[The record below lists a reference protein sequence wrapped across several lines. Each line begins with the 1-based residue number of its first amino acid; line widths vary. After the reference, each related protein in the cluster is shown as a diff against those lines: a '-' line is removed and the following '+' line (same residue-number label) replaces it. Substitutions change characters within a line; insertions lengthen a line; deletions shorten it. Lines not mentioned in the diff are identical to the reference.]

1 MSTQTIRF
9 IIVGILNTLVG
20 LGVYAI
26 YLYFVNNNYLQAL
39 ITSHIIGVAHSYLWN
54 NKWTFQQKNY
64 STRSVIKF
72 VSVYAITFFVNLFL
86 LTLLVDTIGMNKLI
100 AQAIAL
106 FLTTVVSFFGHK
118 YWSFRASKNS

>member
-1 MSTQTIRF
+1 MDQSIKF
-9 IIVGILNTLVG
+9 IIVGVLNTIVG
-20 LGVYAI
+20 FIVYAVYI
-26 YLYFVNNNYLQAL
+26 HFIQDNYLHAL
-39 ITSHIIGVAHSYLWN
+39 ISSHVIGVMHSYLWN
-54 NKWTFQQKNY
+54 NKWTFQQKKYN
-64 STRSVIKF
+64 TISVIKF
-72 VSVYAITFFVNLFL
+72 ISVYVITFFVNLFL